1 MFGALDTAT
10 SGLIAQRIR
19 MDTIA
24 GNIANMHALER
35 KDGKPGPYQRR
46 IALFQAGDPKRGRQA
61 PGVHVSGI
69 VEDPSPGPMV
79 WDPQHPLAMPSGE
92 YKGYVRMPNVD
103 ISTEM
108 VNAIEAARA
117 YEANVTVVEATKN
130 MISSS
135 LRLLA

>member
-24 GNIANMHALER
+24 GNVANMYATR
-35 KDGKPGPYQRR
+35 RQDGQAGPYRRR
-46 IALFQAGDPKRGRQA
+46 IALFQAGDPARGRNA
-61 PGVHVSGI
+61 PGVHVARI
-69 VEDPSPGPMV
+69 VEDPAPGPLV
-79 WDPQHPLAMPSGE
+79 WDPNHPDAIQSGR
-92 YKGYVRMPNVD
+92 YQGHVRMPNVD
-103 ISTEM
+103 LSTEM

-117 YEANVTVVEATKN
+117 YEANVTVADATKN